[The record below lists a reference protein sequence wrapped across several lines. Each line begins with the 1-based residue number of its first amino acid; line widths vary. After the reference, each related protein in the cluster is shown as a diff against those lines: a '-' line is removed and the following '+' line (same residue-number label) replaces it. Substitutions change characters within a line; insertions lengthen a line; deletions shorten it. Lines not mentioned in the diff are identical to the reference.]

1 MSVEAVRW
9 ALAHAPDVA
18 PSRLAVLIGLA
29 EHAHSDGR
37 AAYPSQRR
45 LAFYA
50 RKSVRA
56 VQNDLAALAALG
68 LIRRGDQRHTAHLS
82 PDRRPVVWD
91 LALERRRPQP
101 GPPDEDQSHGP
112 QAHAAACETSRRESP
127 FAPAAERHEAT
138 YRPGRSP
145 VPHGT
150 DRASHEPSLN
160 RPEPNT
166 RRRDRESIRSHADA
180 HTASRALRCPL
191 HIGELA
197 AHCRPCASERKAA
210 PPAVLCRPRRSA
222 VPAPGPSGR
231 VGPVAAG
238 RLGGQN
244 VVVNRWDRVDE
255 LIRDG
260 LTILA
265 IRQIRTETGCSLQA
279 AVDLFHV
286 REKQL
291 DANSREGGPPAHVA
305 RAGDRCGDGG
315 P

>member
-45 LAFYA
+45 LAFYV

-68 LIRRGDQRHTAHLS
+68 LIRRGDQRHTAHL
-82 PDRRPVVWD
+82 PTDRRPVVWD
-91 LALERRRPQP
+91 LALDRHRSQP
-101 GPPDEDQSHGP
+101 GPPDDQSHGLQDYP
-112 QAHAAACETSRRESP
+112 AGCETSRRDSH

-138 YRPGRSP
+138 YRPGRSR
-145 VPHGT
+145 VPDGANS
-150 DRASHEPSLN
+150 ASHEPSLN

-166 RRRDRESIRSHADA
+166 RVRERESHR
-180 HTASRALRCPL
+180 SRAGAQTGLRVPRCPL

-210 PPAVLCRPRRSA
+210 PPAVPCRPRRSA
-222 VPAPGPSGR
+222 VPAQRPADP
-231 VGPVAAG
+231 VGPAAAS
-238 RLGGQN
+238 RPVGQN
-244 VVVNRWDRVDE
+244 VVVHRWDRVDE

-265 IRQIRTETGCSLQA
+265 VRQIRTETGCDLQT
-279 AVDLFHV
+279 AVDLFHA

-291 DANSREGGPPAHVA
+291 GAGSPDRGFSARPVAGFGRQGPYA
-305 RAGDRCGDGG
+305 D
-315 P
+315 